1 MDSFQASIN
10 WLSLSSSNYNEAVE
24 LLKQRYGNTQ
34 MLINAHMKKFV
45 KLPVIKNN
53 NDINDLRLL
62 YDQTESSVRNLKSL
76 NVDSS
81 GYGTLLVSLI
91 NDKLPFHLRQCI
103 AKKFDNEVWDLNE
116 MLKILK
122 TVRIKR
128 KVNFVGKS

>member
-10 WLSLSSSNYNEAVE
+10 GLSLSSSNYNEAVE

-62 YDQTESSVRNLKSL
+62 YDQIESSVGNLKSL

-103 AKKFDNEVWDLNE
+103 AKKFDNEVWDLSE

-128 KVNFVGKS
+128 KVNFVGKF